1 MVSLLEGRVSE
12 AAAPLI
18 FLALFL
24 IIVGGALW
32 LTPRLARWLDER
44 AAKNRSYFDG
54 MLEEDP
60 KKTAHTEEDRSHDT
74 AD

>member
-1 MVSLLEGRVSE
+1 MLSLLEGRVSE

-32 LTPRLARWLDER
+32 LTPRLARWLDQR
-44 AAKNRSYFDG
+44 AAKNKSYFDG
-54 MLEEDP
+54 MLEEAPP
-60 KKTAHTEEDRSHDT
+60 KTTLAEEDSAHDKV
-74 AD
+74 D